1 MHCCFPPPAAAYLN
15 WQTFEGNRSQEEV
28 HRKFSEAMERQHD
41 PYGFHQ
47 CLVKRETHGR
57 FSGWHQDW
65 RNGFS
70 LPWQRWHGTGLFS
83 NLLLYTTGERDPSM
97 NSLLNQNF
105 KAKVNGRC
113 ALLGYHPPHCCLG
126 SNSAER
132 KPFLIYLQVLTMQR
146 IEEIETILYFSSQR
160 LKKKKKNSYL
170 IMEVRGWLIWPKKK
184 SLFFVNDNKI
194 FTVSWF

>member
-1 MHCCFPPPAAAYLN
+1 
-15 WQTFEGNRSQEEV
+15 
-28 HRKFSEAMERQHD
+28 
-41 PYGFHQ
+41 
-47 CLVKRETHGR
+47 
-57 FSGWHQDW
+57 
-65 RNGFS
+65 
-70 LPWQRWHGTGLFS
+70 
-83 NLLLYTTGERDPSM
+83 M

-160 LKKKKKNSYL
+160 LKKKNQLFNYGSERMTHMAKKKN
-170 IMEVRGWLIWPKKK
+170 IV
-184 SLFFVNDNKI
+184 FCQ
-194 FTVSWF
+194 